1 MKKINRINILFFFL
15 YIFFSIS
22 SCSIEKRIYRPG
34 YHLQTN
40 KKPLNETSSIE
51 KKTEPNGNTYRHNL
65 LVDLTCENKINIS
78 ENKTSNNDIKLSQVD
93 RNNKLIEYNDEP
105 LIKPKNVDF
114 NSIKSIKEEFDNTNE
129 IRSNQNDV
137 NPTKNYVYDLLGVT
151 LIILGFTVFL
161 FLSIVIGV
169 VMAALGIGIAILGNT
184 SNKSAQKSTP
194 NQPTQKL
201 DVVHLKNGSIMKGT
215 IIEQVPNEYIKL
227 ETRDGN
233 IFVFK
238 TDEIKLIVKE

>member
-1 MKKINRINILFFFL
+1 MLNYKIIVLFILCIL
-15 YIFFSIS
+15 FSIS

-40 KKPLNETSSIE
+40 KKTLNETSSIE
-51 KKTEPNGNTYRHNL
+51 QKTEPTGNTYKHNL
-65 LVDLTCENKINIS
+65 FEDLTCENKLNIS

-93 RNNKLIEYNDEP
+93 RTNKLIEYNDEP

-129 IRSNQNDV
+129 ISTNQNE
-137 NPTKNYVYDLLGVT
+137 TKSTENNVHGVF
-151 LIILGFTVFL
+151 GFVI
-161 FLSIVIGV
+161 IVIGLLIFLWLNIV
-169 VMAALGIGIAILGNT
+169 IGLIIMFLGLINILIGLTKKVNANNNPT
-184 SNKSAQKSTP
+184 PPPHQKM
-194 NQPTQKL
+194 
-201 DVVHLKNGSIMKGT
+201 DIVHLKNGSIIKGT
-215 IIEQVPNEYIKL
+215 IIEQVPNEYIKI
-227 ETRDGN
+227 ETRDGS